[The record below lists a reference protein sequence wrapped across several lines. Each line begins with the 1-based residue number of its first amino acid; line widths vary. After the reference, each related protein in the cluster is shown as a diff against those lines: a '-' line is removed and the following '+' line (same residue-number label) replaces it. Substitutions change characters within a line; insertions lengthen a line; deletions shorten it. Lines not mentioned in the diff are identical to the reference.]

1 MSLVLASASRARPRL
16 ARLAARL
23 AVQLTALLAAA
34 FAPLAQ
40 AQVCTPDS
48 FEPNDSC
55 AQIASIAAGVHSGL
69 TLPGGTTDAYRIAV
83 PAAHRLEVRVTPT
96 PSGSSVLAFLRLFVG
111 DGATAPCSSP
121 SAQVASDL
129 IEDSGTTALLSWS
142 AGANNAATFDIVLE
156 GMFGT
161 CVTYE
166 LDLRIVPDACAAL
179 APDVFENNDD
189 CANAAPIGLGQ
200 LDNLSVAIADPDF
213 FRVTTA
219 PGEVLGVGV
228 QGLGVGENVLVQA
241 WDAAGPCGD
250 PNDAWTS
257 AAVFTPQLRGLYLF
271 NSSASPKDFIVQVRP
286 QPDQAQQLGFCVNYS
301 LVVQS
306 QFDPCGVVSGDA
318 FEPNDVCATAPA
330 LTSSQTGLSVSLY
343 DRDWFT
349 LDVPARSTVRV
360 LSTSTQLGVAR
371 PLMLHSG
378 CNSTVGEFLMSSH
391 PVYFDQDPRQYLVWT
406 NTSLQNVS
414 TRLIAH
420 SPNGAFP
427 QPFCDVY
434 DLDLQLTLGKP
445 FCLVRRNSTGEGA
458 RLDASGSTTPGSGV
472 LNLSVGPLPPN
483 RTGLVIMSR
492 SEIVATPFGNG
503 YLCLSAPIQR
513 HPVTTTGAGTMNV
526 ALDWTGASAAIALG
540 DTWSFQAWYR
550 DPAAGGAG
558 TNTSEGLRIEFQ

>member
-1 MSLVLASASRARPRL
+1 MSLVLASASPARRPL
-16 ARLAARL
+16 AQFAARF
-23 AVQLTALLAAA
+23 AVLFAAA

-55 AQIASIAAGVHSGL
+55 AQIASIAAGVHTGL
-69 TLPGGTTDAYRIAV
+69 TLPAGTTDAYRIAV

-96 PSGSSVLAFLRLFVG
+96 PSGTNVLAFLRLFVG

-121 SAQVASDL
+121 SAQVAGEL
-129 IEDSGTTALLSWS
+129 LEDSATAVLLSWS
-142 AGANNAATFDIVLE
+142 ASANTAATFDVVLE
-156 GMFGT
+156 GLFGN

-179 APDVFENNDD
+179 APDAFENNDD

-228 QGLGVGENVLVQA
+228 QGLGVGEYVLVQA

-250 PNDAWTS
+250 PNNAWTS

-271 NSSASPKDFIVQVRP
+271 NNSALPKDFIVQVRP

-306 QFDPCGVVSGDA
+306 QLDPCGVVSGDA

-360 LSTSTQLGVAR
+360 LTTSTNLGTPR
-371 PLMLHSG
+371 PTMLHSG
-378 CNSTVGEFLMSSH
+378 CNSTVGQFLMSSH
-391 PVYFDQDPRQYLVWT
+391 PVYFDQDPRHYLAWS
-406 NTSLQNVS
+406 NLGPQSVS
-414 TRLIAH
+414 TRLMVL
-420 SPNGAFP
+420 SSNGAFP

-434 DLDLQLTLGKP
+434 DLDFAITLGQP
-445 FCLVRRNSTGEGA
+445 FCAVRRNSTGDAA

-492 SEIVATPFGNG
+492 GEIVATPFGNG

-526 ALDWTGASAAIALG
+526 TLDWTGASAAIALG

-558 TNTSEGLRIEFQ
+558 TNTSEGLRLEFQ